1 MYSGIESVALDQG
14 SYPEC
19 SVRFRFMSRSGFA
32 RSKSDHFTDTVQLFS
47 QAVYWLPTG
56 ATLSTS
62 QRSGTGVEGCMPTG
76 RTMINAALFR
86 FQFRDDSRVM

>member
-56 ATLSTS
+56 ATLSNSTKK
-62 QRSGTGVEGCMPTG
+62 RYGGGGMYADWEDHDKCCP
-76 RTMINAALFR
+76 F
-86 FQFRDDSRVM
+86 